1 MTKAK
6 FIISMIIAVALLT
19 IPVLAVSAQTEEV
32 PTEEPTVVTSLTG
45 TVESIIVN
53 TDPVTTIS
61 TVDISLLVDTQSQ
74 LITLTLDQAVTLGL
88 VTVSTDVPPVI
99 TVVDTLLGQTITVDA
114 SMLPPAPTEEV
125 DNPIAK
131 ILGDFFS
138 QLFGVDAS
146 AIQTYHDEGMGYGE
160 IAQAGFLSYALG
172 GDGTMMET
180 FIDAKQSGDYS
191 TITLPDGS
199 TPENWGQLKKSVMS
213 DDKAWKNLGGIVSGR
228 ADENLSADTTENGAQ
243 DTQSGKPEKPVKEY
257 HGKHGGK
264 KK

>member
-1 MTKAK
+1 MFK
-6 FIISMIIAVALLT
+6 FKFLFSIVLAFILLT

-32 PTEEPTVVTSLTG
+32 PTEEPTPVTSLIG
-45 TVESIIVN
+45 MVESIILT

-88 VTVSTDVPPVI
+88 ITVSADVPPVI
-99 TVVDTLLGQTITVDA
+99 SVVDTMIGQTITVDA

-138 QLFGVDAS
+138 KLFGVDAS

-191 TITLPDGS
+191 AITLPDGS

-228 ADENLSADTTENGAQ
+228 ADENLSASTTENSTQ
-243 DTQSGKPEKPVKEY
+243 DPKTGKPDKPVKVNP
-257 HGKHGGK
+257 GKHGGK